1 MEWSTDWA
9 LLFENSA
16 VDDGE
21 VMEVQE
27 WRIDGRVYDGVRET
41 SGRRFSKAGDKLP
54 R

>member
-27 WRIDGRVYDGVRET
+27 WRIDGRVQDG
-41 SGRRFSKAGDKLP
+41 GFP
-54 R
+54 RQDINYPARP